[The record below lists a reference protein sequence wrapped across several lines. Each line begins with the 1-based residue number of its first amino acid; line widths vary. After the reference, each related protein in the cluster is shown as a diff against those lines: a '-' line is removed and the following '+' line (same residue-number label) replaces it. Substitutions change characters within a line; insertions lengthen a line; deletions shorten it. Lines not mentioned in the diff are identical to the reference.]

1 MVKGWPNEPAR
12 HSLAARGCKTGRKGS
27 RGRYNKDSRLY
38 GKKIQKITD
47 ITPEQFD
54 MLADEYD
61 FTEMSEELM
70 SIAKKTGFFKGIRA
84 DGEPHL
90 KKGVGGGGIAYVVDP
105 ESNEAKIMDIT
116 SIPDATGDA
125 YWTEKQMGLSTRWA
139 TEHDKAYVLTQLS
152 SFEIIDLIESA
163 IKGDRFVGSYGG
175 GDNIMD
181 LMISHQAYWGGVDE
195 EALYHSRKEAWE
207 DFQW

>member
-1 MVKGWPNEPAR
+1 MTRGWPNEPAR

-27 RGRYNKDSRLY
+27 RGRQNVVPTMY

-70 SIAKKTGFFKGIRA
+70 PIAKKTGFFKGIRA

-90 KKGVGGGGIAYVVDP
+90 KKGVGGNGIAYVVDP
-105 ESNEAKIMDIT
+105 ESNVAKIMQIT
-116 SIPDATGDA
+116 SIPDATGDP
-125 YWTEKQMGLSTRWA
+125 YWTKKQMGHSTRWA
-139 TEHDKAYVLTQLS
+139 TEHGKAYVLTQLS
-152 SFEIIDLIESA
+152 SFEIVDLIGSA
-163 IKGDRFVGSYGG
+163 IKGDNFVGSYGSA
-175 GDNIMD
+175 DNIMD
-181 LMISHQAYWGGVDE
+181 LMLSHQAYWGGVDE
-195 EALYHSRKEAWE
+195 EALYHSRAEAWE
-207 DFQW
+207 DFRW

>member
-27 RGRYNKDSRLY
+27 RKRYSTRGIKPQKLSDISPEDLQKMSNLDDDDLLEVLVKI
-38 GKKIQKITD
+38 GKRGG
-47 ITPEQFD
+47 
-54 MLADEYD
+54 L
-61 FTEMSEELM
+61 
-70 SIAKKTGFFKGIRA
+70 FKGIRA

-90 KKGVGGGGIAYVVDP
+90 KKGVGGNGIAYMVDP
-105 ESNEAKIMDIT
+105 ESNSAKIMQIT
-116 SIPDATGDA
+116 SIPDATGDP
-125 YWTEKQMGLSTRWA
+125 YWTSKQMGHSTRWA

-152 SFEIIDLIESA
+152 SFDLLDLLKDA
-163 IKGDRFVGSYGG
+163 INGEQFVGSYGG
-175 GDNIMD
+175 IDKIMD
-181 LMISHQAYWGGVDE
+181 IMISHQAYWGGADE